1 MLVLLLFVGVKN
13 HIYKEQ
19 QLINIF
25 FEIASIFFC
34 DISLFHLKVKEL
46 SILITNNR

>member
-25 FEIASIFFC
+25 LNRLHLLLRY
-34 DISLFHLKVKEL
+34 LF
-46 SILITNNR
+46 I